1 MNLIC
6 PHSSIFPIFAK
17 LIFKDMDSNNKK
29 KSQPIWLYAILG
41 VLALALV
48 FLLVRNGSMKS
59 DLKDLEAEKELQRL
73 DFQAEVD
80 SLMKVHNDLKE
91 SYGELSLELAEKDS
105 IIQADAVEIKK
116 LLDSQWDYNRIKK
129 KLASLQNISQKYVR
143 QMDSLY
149 TVNRELVAENERMR
163 EQVQAERR
171 ENSNLS
177 RQKEELTN
185 KVNQAATLKLFN
197 YSAQAVRF
205 KGGSKESATD
215 RADRAERIRIDFTV
229 AANELIQPGSKVFY
243 VRIADPKKAIISKGT
258 GDEYAFQSNGETLQ
272 FTEKVRVNYEGKET
286 DVRAYYTKPA
296 DREFMPGTY
305 FIDVYEQGGKLIG
318 QTAIDLK

>member
-1 MNLIC
+1 METENR
-6 PHSSIFPIFAK
+6 
-17 LIFKDMDSNNKK
+17 KK

-41 VLALALV
+41 VLAIAIA
-48 FLLVRNGSMKS
+48 FLLVRNSS
-59 DLKDLEAEKELQRL
+59 LKTDKEALEAEKEMQRL

-80 SLMKVHNDLKE
+80 SLMKVHNELKDN
-91 SYGELSLELAEKDS
+91 YGELSQQLAEKDS

-116 LLDSQWDYNRIKK
+116 LLDSQWDYYRVKK
-129 KLASLQNISQKYVR
+129 KLAALQEISQRYVR

-149 TVNRELVAENERMR
+149 TVNRELVAENERIR
-163 EQVQAERR
+163 EEYQNERR
-171 ENSNLS
+171 QNTNLT

-197 YSAQAVRF
+197 YTAQAVRF
-205 KGGSKESATD
+205 KGNGSETTTD
-215 RADRAERIRIDFTV
+215 KASRAERIRIDFTV
-229 AANELIQPGSKVFY
+229 AANDIVQPGTKLFY
-243 VRIADPKKAIISKGT
+243 VRIADPKRAIISKGT

-272 FTEKVRVNYEGKET
+272 FTEKVRVNYDGTET
-286 DVRAYYTKPA
+286 AVRAYYVKPDA
-296 DREFMPGTY
+296 YELMPGTY

>member
-1 MNLIC
+1 
-6 PHSSIFPIFAK
+6 
-17 LIFKDMDSNNKK
+17 MDNQNKK
-29 KSQPIWLYAILG
+29 SGKNRTLLYALLAA
-41 VLALALV
+41 LALALV
-48 FLLVRNGSMKS
+48 FVIILASKNSSIKG
-59 DLKDLEAEKELQRL
+59 DLKQLEAEKEMQRQ

-80 SLMKVHNDLKE
+80 SLMKVHNELKD
-91 SYGELSLELAEKDS
+91 SYGELSQELAEKDS

-129 KLASLQNISQKYVR
+129 KLAALQDISQRYVR

-149 TVNRELVAENERMR
+149 TVNRELVAENERIR
-163 EQVQAERR
+163 EEFQAERR
-171 ENSNLS
+171 QNTSLT

-185 KVNQAATLKLFN
+185 KVNQAATMKLFN

-205 KGGSKESATD
+205 KGTGKETPTD
-215 RADRAERIRIDFTV
+215 RAARAERIRIDFTV
-229 AANELIQPGSKVFY
+229 AANDLIEPGTKLFY
-243 VRIADPKKAIISKGT
+243 VRIADPRRAIISKGT

-272 FTEKVRVNYEGKET
+272 FTEKVRVNYDGNET
-286 DVRAYYTKPA
+286 AVRAYYTKPDA
-296 DREFMPGTY
+296 YELMPGTY